1 MKIKIALTWIVF
13 LVLLD
18 QGIKLIIYH
27 YYVDTHFEIIPSLL
41 EFTVVFNDKHSYLN
55 SLLNK
60 YFSLNLGLA
69 IHLVIF
75 ILSAIVILAVYRCFR
90 KVFEYK
96 KLLDYAIVFQM
107 AGIICGLIGNLI
119 WEKGTLDYIY
129 LKPLFVFDLKDL
141 YVNCFVILFLIS
153 VLKNKKSMEKL
164 TLKDLFS

>member
-1 MKIKIALTWIVF
+1 MKIKTALTWIVF

-27 YYVDTHFEIIPSLL
+27 YYVDTHLEIIPSLL

-107 AGIICGLIGNLI
+107 TGIICGLIGNLI
-119 WEKGTLDYIY
+119 
-129 LKPLFVFDLKDL
+129 
-141 YVNCFVILFLIS
+141 
-153 VLKNKKSMEKL
+153 
-164 TLKDLFS
+164 